1 MTVTWRE
8 SESRLTPDAVREATF
23 PLSRLGRRGYDEDAV
38 RDFLHHVEQE
48 LVKLLNEKVSLWN
61 EVERLRRRIA
71 SGMRSN
77 NGSADGVL
85 FGKEDAHVH
94 AVRILSTA
102 QLTADRYVADAQAYS
117 LQLTEEA
124 RMRRDEVLN
133 QAQEHAEMILAEA
146 SERAKEA
153 ALVALNTPESPNLQA
168 GRQALQAELAYLR
181 TFGEVYRTHLRAYTE
196 GMLRS
201 IEEWELREAK
211 SIEDV
216 GLDLAAA
223 PPELAAPTW
232 TPRTPVSD
240 VPARSSSRRSRF
252 TDPGPHR

>member
-77 NGSADGVL
+77 GGGASTDGVL

-133 QAQEHAEMILAEA
+133 QAQEHADMILAEA

-216 GLDLAAA
+216 GLDMAAA
-223 PPELAAPTW
+223 PHELAAPSW
-232 TPRTPVSD
+232 SPRAPVNDLPS
-240 VPARSSSRRSRF
+240 RNSSRRGR
-252 TDPGPHR
+252 